1 MDVLFDSSPVKQ
13 LSLLTTTTTTTTI
26 TTSIPNK
33 TKTKKVQKQNT
44 AVLKKTKN

>member
-33 TKTKKVQKQNT
+33 TSSKAKYCCIE
-44 AVLKKTKN
+44 KN

>member
-13 LSLLTTTTTTTTI
+13 LSLLTTTTTTI

-33 TKTKKVQKQNT
+33 TSSKAKYCCIE
-44 AVLKKTKN
+44 KN